1 MRPKIVSWHDKQ
13 CKQLLGSRIK
23 LRNFEISD
31 YVVKRIPIS
40 LNEQQILF
48 PRKGKKTTMLVMVV
62 INKWNFWKKK
72 LMQKGKKESEAI
84 SP

>member
-1 MRPKIVSWHDKQ
+1 MFYVQHAYVGKSNDDEDDSKDVLAIFRISGKYTMRPKIVSWHDKQ

-40 LNEQQILF
+40 LNEQ
-48 PRKGKKTTMLVMVV
+48 
-62 INKWNFWKKK
+62 
-72 LMQKGKKESEAI
+72 
-84 SP
+84 